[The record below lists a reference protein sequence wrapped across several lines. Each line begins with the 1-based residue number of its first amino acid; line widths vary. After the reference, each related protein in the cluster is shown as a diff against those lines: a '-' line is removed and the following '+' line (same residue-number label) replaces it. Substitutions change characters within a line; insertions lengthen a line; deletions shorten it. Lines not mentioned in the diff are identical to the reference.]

1 MSQAQFP
8 VKGPSVYN
16 PGVKN
21 HTKNPFEMTAFQRA
35 GRQATSP
42 ERMEEGA
49 AVMALSSPNNHPM
62 INPAVY
68 GMGSMPDVIPRGSG
82 SGGGATSNGSQ
93 PTTSQYGGSI
103 DKETTVVVCEG
114 GPGHAASGA
123 LANKMDMAPPAAA
136 AVGPSRRPLLPVD
149 PEGNLTRLKA
159 RLQEGG
165 ADMEA
170 VNVCDEVFRGGVTI
184 EALQRRLTRNEC
196 RELHL
201 RDGKQF
207 QRFLEEVAVMGG
219 TKKRCRL
226 CPRDDAIQYKNHR
239 DALRHFLKDHFGLWF
254 GCTDW

>member
-1 MSQAQFP
+1 
-8 VKGPSVYN
+8 
-16 PGVKN
+16 
-21 HTKNPFEMTAFQRA
+21 MTAFQWA

-49 AVMALSSPNNHPM
+49 AVMALSSANNYPM
-62 INPAVY
+62 INPAID
-68 GMGSMPDVIPRGSG
+68 GMGNMPVAIPRGGG
-82 SGGGATSNGSQ
+82 SRDGAISNGSQ
-93 PTTSQYGGSI
+93 PTTSQYGGHI
-103 DKETTVVVCEG
+103 NEETTVVACEG
-114 GPGHAASGA
+114 DSGDAASGVLVNKTDVAA
-123 LANKMDMAPPAAA
+123 LAAA
-136 AVGPSRRPLLPVD
+136 AAGPSRRPLLPVD
-149 PEGNLTRLKA
+149 PEDNVTRLKA
-159 RLQEGG
+159 RLRDGG

-170 VNVCDEVFRGGVTI
+170 VNVCDEVFKGGVTI

-226 CPRDDAIQYKNHR
+226 CPRDDARQYKNHR